1 LISSKSSKRSS
12 SSSSSSGSSSSSSSS
27 RLQYSDDYYRK
38 LLKDSGFN
46 LDDITNNVNDNNLD
60 DVDDDDNEDLDERAR
75 IEAKLIN
82 DSNEIHSLTCDNNDN
97 SIKLYDDGVIRIDN
111 VLSSNTTKEL
121 LSFITKELEIAI
133 KDVETGIIILIATN
147 TILNINII
155 GKVDVFE
162 RFSNLLSN
170 RNRYDFKLPI
180 DNDIIQNAIK
190 EMVSKDS
197 NLGKLL
203 LKLVGKDS
211 ELFEVASFYT
221 FPGSLNQVIHS
232 DTIFTKKPVLF
243 TITVALQDISLEM
256 GPTLFLTRT
265 HKKLY
270 HNRFYHGGLESKNKL
285 ITENNKVYSILKAGD
300 SAMYDSRVLHG
311 GTANKSQKPRVLFY
325 LSFINA
331 SGKMDDEL
339 DENSFSN
346 VASIR
351 PEYIRKYT
359 LSSFQK

>member
-1 LISSKSSKRSS
+1 MLI
-12 SSSSSSGSSSSSSSS
+12 
-27 RLQYSDDYYRK
+27 LV
-38 LLKDSGFN
+38 LL
-46 LDDITNNVNDNNLD
+46 T
-60 DVDDDDNEDLDERAR
+60 
-75 IEAKLIN
+75 
-82 DSNEIHSLTCDNNDN
+82 
-97 SIKLYDDGVIRIDN
+97 
-111 VLSSNTTKEL
+111 L
-121 LSFITKELEIAI
+121 LLLLLFTHN
-133 KDVETGIIILIATN
+133 II
-147 TILNINII
+147 INII

-170 RNRYDFKLPI
+170 NNRYDFKLPI

-190 EMVSKDS
+190 EMVAKDS

-221 FPGSLNQVIHS
+221 YPGSLNQCIHS
-232 DTIFTKKPVLF
+232 DTIFTKKPVLY
-243 TITVALQDISLEM
+243 TITVALQEISSDM
-256 GPTLFLTRT
+256 GPTLFLPRT

-270 HNRFYHGGLESKNKL
+270 HNLFYHGGLESKNKL
-285 ITENNKVYSILKAGD
+285 ITENDKVYSILKAGD

-351 PEYIRKYT
+351 PEYIGKYT
-359 LSSFQK
+359 LSSFQ